1 MCNQTVL
8 LTAAI
13 VILGTCLSAE
23 AQTSN
28 VEKPRDML
36 AAQIRMQGF
45 VCDKPLAA
53 IKNSR
58 RSKPDRAVW
67 ILKCSNASYQV
78 GRAPDMAAKITP
90 LQ

>member
-13 VILGTCLSAE
+13 LGSCLPAK

-36 AAQIRMQGF
+36 AAQIRMQGY

-53 IKNSR
+53 TKDAKL
-58 RSKPDRAVW
+58 SKPDRAVW
-67 ILKCSNASYQV
+67 ILRCSNANYSV
-78 GRAPDMAAKITP
+78 NRVPDMAAKVTP
-90 LQ
+90 LK

>member
-1 MCNQTVL
+1 MCKQTVL
-8 LTAAI
+8 LTAA
-13 VILGTCLSAE
+13 VAILGTCLSAE

-28 VEKPRDML
+28 VEPPQDML

-53 IKNSR
+53 TRDSR

-67 ILKCSNASYQV
+67 ILKCSNASYSV
-78 GRAPDMAAKITP
+78 SRAPDMAAKVTP
-90 LQ
+90 LK